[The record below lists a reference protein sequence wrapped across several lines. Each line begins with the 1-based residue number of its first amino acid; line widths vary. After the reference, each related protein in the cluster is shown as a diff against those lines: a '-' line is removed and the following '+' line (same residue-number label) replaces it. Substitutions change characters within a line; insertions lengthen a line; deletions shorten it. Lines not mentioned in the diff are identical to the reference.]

1 MARRQST
8 REAKKLK
15 DKWKAKQWYS
25 IVAPGLFN
33 RAKIGETLA
42 DDPSKL
48 VGRTVEVTL
57 QDLTGDF
64 RMMHIK
70 LKFKIVDHS
79 TSEAFTRFLGHDL
92 TSDFIRRQTRRKR
105 TKMEGVF
112 DVETKDGFQVRLKP
126 MAMSDKRIQS
136 SVQYEIRKKMKE
148 IIDNTGHDHTFSEL
162 TSMVLTSEKDRS
174 LGSSILKGC
183 RTIYPLRRVDI
194 RKMEVLNHPENADD
208 TPIDSAAPVPEEE
221 PPEPEVEEPKK
232 EEETPKEES
241 KGEKPKEA
249 KPKKVKK
256 AKAPEEKEAEAESEP
271 PAEDKKKK

>member
-1 MARRQST
+1 MARRQTT
-8 REAKKLK
+8 RESKKLK

-112 DVETKDGFQVRLKP
+112 DIETKDGFKVRLKP

-136 SVQYEIRKKMKE
+136 SVQYQIRKKMMEVVEQAGK
-148 IIDNTGHDHTFSEL
+148 DHTFSEL
-162 TSMVLTSEKDRS
+162 TSLVLTSDRDKA
-174 LGSSILKGC
+174 LVSSILKGC
-183 RTIYPLRRVDI
+183 RTIYPLRRVDM
-194 RKMEVLNHPENADD
+194 RKMEVLSAPENADD
-208 TPIDSAAPVPEEE
+208 SPMDSAAPVPEEE
-221 PPEPEVEEPKK
+221 PVEPVEEAVKEPPVEAETEEPEKK
-232 EEETPKEES
+232 E
-241 KGEKPKEA
+241 
-249 KPKKVKK
+249 
-256 AKAPEEKEAEAESEP
+256 
-271 PAEDKKKK
+271 

>member
-1 MARRQST
+1 MARRQTT

-48 VGRTVEVTL
+48 IGRTVEVTL

-64 RMMHIK
+64 RMMHVK
-70 LKFKIVDHS
+70 LKFRIVEHT

-112 DVETKDGFQVRLKP
+112 DVETKDGFKVRLKP
-126 MAMSDKRIQS
+126 MAISDRRIQS
-136 SVQYEIRKKMKE
+136 SVQYEIRKTMKA
-148 IIDNTGHDHTFSEL
+148 IVDDAAANHTFSEL
-162 TSMVLTSEKDRS
+162 TSLVLTSDRDKM
-174 LGSSILKGC
+174 LVSSILKGC
-183 RTIYPLRRVDI
+183 RAIYPLKRVDI
-194 RKMEVLNHPENADD
+194 RKMEVISIPENADD
-208 TPIDSAAPVPEEE
+208 TPMDSAAPVPEEE
-221 PPEPEVEEPKK
+221 PQEVEETPVEEPK
-232 EEETPKEES
+232 
-241 KGEKPKEA
+241 A
-249 KPKKVKK
+249 
-256 AKAPEEKEAEAESEP
+256 EEKSDSETV
-271 PAEDKKKK
+271 EKMEE